1 VVDWCSCGRG
11 DNWDGL
17 TGTAGLHRLNE
28 LHAVG

>member
-1 VVDWCSCGRG
+1 GRG